1 MSKDFLRY
9 PFGLDNLPDI
19 LLQLRSHS
27 QSKSKREYQPA
38 LKATHS
44 IQLEAWNSLLLSSCS
59 PSHREID
66 EELLTLIL
74 APQECILNNSARI
87 YQAIEMID
95 ELYDIFVKEML
106 SRYFQ
111 VQNGEN
117 GNSVIDAEKQK
128 ILQQC
133 LHEMK
138 QRYIYQLISL
148 TLTQQ
153 NCPDFQL
160 PPKYQ
165 EQFHQL
171 QSNQLKL
178 SIFNFLS

>member
-1 MSKDFLRY
+1 
-9 PFGLDNLPDI
+9 
-19 LLQLRSHS
+19 
-27 QSKSKREYQPA
+27 
-38 LKATHS
+38 LKATRS
-44 IQLEAWNSLLLSSCS
+44 IQLEAWNCLLLSSSS
-59 PSHREID
+59 PSRREID
-66 EELLTLIL
+66 EEQLALIL

-87 YQAIEMID
+87 YQAIEMMD
-95 ELYDIFVKEML
+95 ELYDIFVKQML
-106 SRYFQ
+106 PRYFQ
-111 VQNGEN
+111 VQNDEN
-117 GNSVIDAEKQK
+117 AEKQNYILEAEDQK

-148 TLTQQ
+148 TLSQQ
-153 NCPDFQL
+153 KCPDFQL
-160 PPKYQ
+160 PAKYQ